1 MVPKILQP
9 EPQVSRLL
17 LLDEYFAS
25 ACDVVMRKVWAG
37 WRMTRQYTYFNYM
50 ITINEWISPTIMN
63 LFSFFSFGF
72 KKYPQKKNAFL
83 PLF

>member
-25 ACDVVMRKVWAG
+25 ACDVVMRKV
-37 WRMTRQYTYFNYM
+37 
-50 ITINEWISPTIMN
+50 
-63 LFSFFSFGF
+63 
-72 KKYPQKKNAFL
+72 
-83 PLF
+83 